1 MKKIH
6 LLFFVGVL
14 AISSCKKEEP
24 EPTPT
29 PPTPTVYSGQDTLAV
44 KFTQKF
50 GNGTLLEFR
59 VSSGLDTWSN
69 ILLNTSALSVNCQDA
84 LSNSQSLTF
93 KKDSVYT
100 IHATID
106 AGGFPDGGFHR
117 VVKVVPNSSNN
128 GLVVLNVDGE
138 MSLGQHSIITCN
150 DGGLTIE
157 INDQWW

>member
-1 MKKIH
+1 MKKLN
-6 LLFFVGVL
+6 LLLLIGAL
-14 AISSCKKEEP
+14 ALSSCKKEDKEP
-24 EPTPT
+24 ITPT
-29 PPTPTVYSGQDTLAV
+29 QTVYSGQDTLVV
-44 KFTQKF
+44 KFIQKL

-59 VSSGLDTWSN
+59 VSNGLDTWSN
-69 ILLNTSALSVNCQDA
+69 ILLNTSALSVNCQDV
-84 LSNSQSLTF
+84 LSNSQSLTL

-128 GLVVLNVDGE
+128 GLTVLNVDGE
-138 MSLGQHSIITCN
+138 MYLGQHSIITCN
-150 DGGLTIE
+150 DGVLTIE